1 MRILIIQNTDE
12 TISDYAEYIS
22 GLITDYAKWLG
33 YEIIHI
39 DTLKSL
45 NKKKDNCIFVLQ
57 NLKTSLPGFLLEKKM
72 AAHFKKAGI
81 DLSINL
87 TEKFQANIDLPQ
99 IMGMDENIFTRNKK
113 KFNSTYKK
121 SNGKNHLT
129 LITFAGSEK
138 EKLKTFTKENNIE
151 VIQIPFTASNEF
163 KTFEWPDKVL
173 IKAQYAG
180 NKEYFLCLGGENES
194 LLLEVLKGFSKFK
207 KWQQS
212 SMQLIL
218 VMDATDWLDSFLEK
232 LKNYR
237 YKDDVQIIRDIN
249 ISQLACLFAAAY
261 SFIHATN
268 VPENLEPLVTA
279 MQCSI
284 PIICTDTPVLRE
296 YASEAALY
304 MPVFDAAEIS
314 KNMIGVYKNEIYK
327 TQMEN
332 SAKESSQKYKRDE
345 VSKKIWLL
353 IESLSAKA

>member
-12 TISDYAEYIS
+12 KTSDYAEYIC

-33 YEIIHI
+33 YEILHF

-45 NKKKDNCIFVLQ
+45 NEKKDNGIFILQ
-57 NLKTSLPGFLLEKKM
+57 NLKTALPGFLFEKKI

-81 DLSINL
+81 DLFINL
-87 TEKFQANIDLPQ
+87 TEKFRANINLPQ
-99 IMGMDENIFTRNKK
+99 IMGTDENIFTRNKK
-113 KFNSTYKK
+113 KFISTYKNR
-121 SNGKNHLT
+121 NGKNDLI
-129 LITFAGSEK
+129 LITFADSEK
-138 EKLKTFTKENNIE
+138 EKFKNFTEENDID
-151 VIQIPFTASNEF
+151 VFQIPFTASNEF

-218 VMDATDWLDSFLEK
+218 VMDETAWLDNFIEK
-232 LKNYR
+232 LKSYR
-237 YKDDVQIIRDIN
+237 YTNDVQIIRDIN
-249 ISQLACLFAAAY
+249 ISQLSCLFASAY
-261 SFIHATN
+261 SFIHATK
-268 VPENLEPLVTA
+268 VQENLEPIVSA

-284 PIICTDTPVLRE
+284 PIICTDTPAFRE
-296 YASEAALY
+296 YAGDAALY

-327 TQMEN
+327 AQMEK
-332 SAKESSQKYKRDE
+332 SAKEESHKYNRDE
-345 VSKKIWLL
+345 VSKKLWMLM
-353 IESLSAKA
+353 ESLAVKA